1 MAEPASEL
9 PVGRGIVVPHRRPGA
24 SGHSLLEGIAPAR
37 RLLDQLSNPGDMI
50 CLDVER
56 VLFTDPEWG
65 PVSFTLSIWRSAK
78 ADLPEYEVV
87 IE

>member
-1 MAEPASEL
+1 
-9 PVGRGIVVPHRRPGA
+9 
-24 SGHSLLEGIAPAR
+24 
-37 RLLDQLSNPGDMI
+37 MI